1 MDQLLSICVAEI
13 QCKQQYSLPSLL
25 DPLRQ
30 ESVLPVSSLELVHGT
45 LAKALFTWL
54 LEWKAQ
60 REAGFTEQRRLP
72 ALGSGRITGRCLL
85 GDSSWLRWLIYNW
98 TLALF
103 APL

>member
-1 MDQLLSICVAEI
+1 MADCETISSSTKFSGIAFI
-13 QCKQQYSLPSLL
+13 FSFK
-25 DPLRQ
+25 DH
-30 ESVLPVSSLELVHGT
+30 VSSSTVCRACLELVHGT